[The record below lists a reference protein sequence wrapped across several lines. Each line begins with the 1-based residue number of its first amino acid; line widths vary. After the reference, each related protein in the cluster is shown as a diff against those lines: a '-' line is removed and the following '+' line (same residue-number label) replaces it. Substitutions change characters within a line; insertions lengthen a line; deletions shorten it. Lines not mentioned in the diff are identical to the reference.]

1 MLRVLFY
8 CFGMF
13 LIALGAVITI
23 NANLGV
29 SPVTSLPYVLSLV
42 TNMDV
47 GITFVAFYIVLIII
61 QIILLR
67 KNFKWINLTQIL
79 FSTVFG
85 YFIILAEYVVG
96 DFVIPSYP
104 GRLLMLLVG
113 VSVLSLGITIYVGT
127 KLVPV
132 PSEGLVSALAQLL
145 NRPFAQ
151 IKIAFDCTVVLC
163 AVIISFI
170 AFGELRGIREGTV
183 ICSILIGLMIKG
195 YQKAVIPALNKICF
209 EPLHGL

>member
-1 MLRVLFY
+1 
-8 CFGMF
+8 MF

-151 IKIAFDCTVVLC
+151 IKIAFDCSVVLC
-163 AVIISFI
+163 AVAISFI
-170 AFGELRGIREGTV
+170 AFGELRGIREGTI

-195 YQKAVIPALNKICF
+195 YQKAVIPALDKLCF